1 MAQQKIFGTAGVQLG
16 FHSGAFEDEP
26 GTLFLLGVD
35 GREELSRL
43 FEYDLLLA
51 KYGDPLTEEDL
62 AALVTEPCV
71 IALGQ
76 RPGDVVHGVLSEIEH
91 VDGTAG
97 KRSYYV
103 ARLLPFTSL
112 LTLNRRS
119 AIYQA
124 TTVPDLVTTVLGTYG
139 LSKGRDFDI
148 RMARDQKSPQREY
161 IVQYNESDWAFLSR
175 WLERE
180 GWFYWFTHTKK
191 GSRLVIADENGDATA
206 IDDPAAISYRQRNSL
221 ATDGLSTVWDV
232 RVKQRRVQANV
243 SLVDYNDQSP
253 RELLVATKKVDA
265 KGFGHV
271 FHYGEHFEDTAVGEA
286 WAQLRSEELSVDRHV
301 LTGVTDCARFRVG
314 HTFELE
320 NHYVGSYDGK
330 YLITAVESV
339 VGLQPAAL
347 LGGSDFR
354 DGGATPRGYQAKF
367 RAIPLDVPFRPQR
380 RTPWP
385 RIDGVIQG
393 HVEAD
398 TSGDFAQLD
407 KQGRYKVKLPFD
419 LGTVRGLSASRWIRM
434 AQSYAG
440 TNYGSH
446 LPQHKGTEV
455 LIAHVDGDPDRPIIV
470 GAVPNPVTGSP
481 VTSANATQSVT
492 QTASGIRIELEDQA

>member
-1 MAQQKIFGTAGVQLG
+1 VTDKILGTAGVQLG
-16 FHSGAFEDEP
+16 FHSGAFKDEP
-26 GTLFLLGVD
+26 GTLLLLGLE

-51 KYGDPLTEEDL
+51 KYGEPLTEDDL

-71 IALGQ
+71 VAMGQ
-76 RPGDVVHGVLSEIEH
+76 HPGDVVHGLLSEIEH
-91 VDGTAG
+91 VDGTRG
-97 KRSYYV
+97 KRHYYV
-103 ARLLPFTSL
+103 AKLVPFTSL

-119 AIYQA
+119 SIHQA
-124 TTVPDLVTTVLGTYG
+124 TTIPDLVAAVLGSYG

-148 RMARDQKSPQREY
+148 RMGREY
-161 IVQYNESDWAFLSR
+161 VVQYNESDWAFLSR

-191 GSRLVIADENGDATA
+191 GSRLVIADENEDATP
-206 IDDPAAISYRQRNSL
+206 IDDPATISYRERNDL
-221 ATDGLSTVWDV
+221 ATDGVSTIWDL
-232 RVKQRRVQANV
+232 RVKQRRVPNQV
-243 SLVDYNDQSP
+243 SLVDYNDQTP
-253 RELLVATKKVDA
+253 RELLVATKKVDP

-271 FHYGEHFEDTAVGEA
+271 FHYGEHFEDTTVGEA
-286 WAQLRSEELSVDRHV
+286 WAQIRSEELYADRHV
-301 LTGVTDCARFRVG
+301 VTGVTDCARFRVG
-314 HTFELE
+314 HAFELE

-330 YLITAVESV
+330 YLITALEHV
-339 VGLQPAAL
+339 VGLPPSRLVAS
-347 LGGSDFR
+347 SDFT
-354 DGGATPRGYQAKF
+354 DTEIQPRRYAAKF
-367 RAIPLDVPFRPQR
+367 RAIPLDVPFRPKR
-380 RTPWP
+380 TTPWP

-419 LGTVRGLSASRWIRM
+419 LGTKRGLQASRWIRM

-455 LIAHVDGDPDRPIIV
+455 LIAHVDGDPDRPVIV